1 MSERQRRN
9 CYFAFHASNRQDYRN
24 ASNGRYYLD
33 IEKIKKRLDQLEEEI
48 ISLKKEIA
56 TYSESSAERETI
68 PLPSQA
74 IPSETKIEKTFEKK
88 RSPEWELFL
97 GGNLLG
103 KAGLF
108 SILLATIWFIKYA
121 FDNRW
126 VNESGRILIGM
137 SIGFGIAFT
146 GLRLNVKGYRIL
158 PESVLG
164 TGFSIVYLSLFGAYY
179 YYDLFTLSETF
190 LYLSFLS
197 VFSSAL
203 AYRIRKE
210 ILYIFGLIGSVLSP
224 VLISQGENSYKFL
237 FGYLLF
243 LNILHFLISRKSL
256 WIVSSFVLLIANFT
270 LYTFWSAENI
280 HRSGFAI
287 PFSFINVSFFLFLYG
302 NFFSLPKLIDRT
314 EESGTLFPNLN
325 SILIPLFQV
334 INALAFGYTGY
345 NQLQKFYP
353 NVTAHFF
360 LFGALLFA
368 IMIDRFGKK
377 SDLLPAG
384 VRSNFETTNLCLLLG
399 FTFASLTDFSEGSW
413 LTFSWIMLAG
423 VVSILGVNLKKTSFQ
438 IISIGIW
445 VLALFKLYFLNQ
457 MEDLDRAFLLNERF
471 ALYVLASLFL
481 FATYQ
486 IRKNETVFR
495 FERGFIYMGII
506 TLIWGTVVDVHYA
519 VRDEHYRNLCFSY
532 VLAFY
537 ASVFLFAGFRYSFK
551 SFRIVGIVVASV
563 LVGKLY
569 FYDIWTMS
577 IIVRIIAGFTLGI
590 GFFLVSLFYQ
600 KFKEKLSVSKTFT
613 GLTLALFVVGVFSAS
628 ASLSAESINVKGYK
642 YYKDIQI
649 QKIEKPKNED
659 AGFYGKIKLDEDIVR
674 HSGVNDRRIV
684 QNGKTIPFITRNTI
698 ETSTAGGESVAK
710 LLFKVKNDTGNV
722 YVLKLP
728 KIPAK
733 THYTTILAQGPPEY
747 EVRGTVYLGKNPED
761 RGTESSFNIYSY
773 QGGEVSNQI
782 QFESEEEISYVRIE
796 TDSEANFTFPKA
808 IYKPIQEQVEFKKE
822 LERSDLE
829 FGFNPDKRS
838 TVFYY
843 KNPMKVPIHRI
854 VLHLKEEKYDR
865 NVKVFFKDDSKEFSL
880 LTEKNI
886 LKKPNIPS
894 DANFIFANP
903 IASELKFEIFDG
915 DDRSLT
921 VERVELFILQEEMV
935 FPLEIEE
942 VENPSSQTMR
952 IYYGNPYAQ
961 APEYDF
967 AKTFTETSLPKE
979 VLIKEEKENENFGYS
994 IGEPP
999 VSTWIIRAFFFLG
1012 VVILIFLSYRVFRA
1026 KNVVA

>member
-1 MSERQRRN
+1 M
-9 CYFAFHASNRQDYRN
+9 
-24 ASNGRYYLD
+24 D
-33 IEKIKKRLDQLEEEI
+33 IEKIKKRLDQLEEEVV
-48 ISLKKEIA
+48 SLKKEIA
-56 TYSESSAERETI
+56 TYSSNPTEGETI
-68 PLPSQA
+68 QPPLQKTS
-74 IPSETKIEKTFEKK
+74 SETKIEKPVEKK

-164 TGFSIVYLSLFGAYY
+164 TGFSIVYLSLFGAYH

-190 LYLSFLS
+190 IYLTFLS
-197 VFSSAL
+197 VFSSGL
-203 AYRIRKE
+203 AYWIRKE

-224 VLISQGENSYKFL
+224 VLISQGENSYQFL

-243 LNILHFLISRKSL
+243 LNILHLLISRKSP
-256 WIVSSFVLLIANFT
+256 WIISSFVLLIANFT

-280 HRSGFAI
+280 YQSGFTI
-287 PFSFINVSFFLFLYG
+287 PFLFINFSFFLFLYG
-302 NFFSLPKLIDRT
+302 NFFFFPRLLDRM
-314 EESGTLFPNLN
+314 EESGSVFPNLN
-325 SILIPLFQV
+325 SILMLFFQV
-334 INALAFGYTGY
+334 TNALFFGYSGY
-345 NQLQKFYP
+345 NQLNKFYP
-353 NVTAHFF
+353 NLTAHFF

-368 IMIDRFGKK
+368 IMIDRYGKK
-377 SDLLPAG
+377 SDLLSA
-384 VRSNFETTNLCLLLG
+384 RARDNFETINLCLLLG

-423 VVSILGVNLKKTSFQ
+423 IVSILGVSLKKTSFQ
-438 IISIGIW
+438 FISIGIW
-445 VLALFKLYFLNQ
+445 FVALFKLYFLNQ
-457 MEDLDRAFLLNERF
+457 MEDLDRIFLLNERF

-486 IRKNETVFR
+486 IRKSETVFW

-506 TLIWGTVVDVHYA
+506 TLIWGTIIDVHYA
-519 VRDEHYRNLCFSY
+519 VHDEHYRNLGFSY

-537 ASVFLFAGFRYSFK
+537 ASVFLFVGFRYSFK
-551 SFRIVGIVVASV
+551 SFRIVGIAVASV
-563 LVGKLY
+563 LVAKLY

-577 IIVRIIAGFTLGI
+577 IIVRIIAGFTLGV

-600 KFKEKLSVSKTFT
+600 KFKEKLSIAKTFT
-613 GLTLALFVVGVFSAS
+613 GLTLILFAIGVSS
-628 ASLSAESINVKGYK
+628 SLTPLSAESINTKGYK

-649 QKIEKPKNED
+649 PKIEKQKDEE

-698 ETSTAGGESVAK
+698 EASSEGGESVAK
-710 LLFKVKNDTGNV
+710 LLFKVKNETGNV

-728 KIPAK
+728 KAPAK
-733 THYTTILAQGPPEY
+733 THYTTILALGPPEY
-747 EVRGTVYLGKNPED
+747 EVRGTIYLGKNPED
-761 RGTESSFNIYSY
+761 RGTESSFTIYSY
-773 QGGEVSNQI
+773 QGGEASNQI
-782 QFESEEEISYVRIE
+782 QFESDEEITYVRIE

-808 IYKPIQEQVEFKKE
+808 IYKPILERVEFKKD

-829 FGFNPDKRS
+829 FGFNPDTRS

-843 KNPMKVPIHRI
+843 KNPMKVPIHRV
-854 VLHLKEEKYDR
+854 VLHLKEEKYNR
-865 NVKVFFKDDSKEFSL
+865 NVKVFFKDNSKEFSL
-880 LTEKNI
+880 LTENII

-894 DANFIFANP
+894 EANFIFTDP

-915 DDRSLT
+915 DDPSLT
-921 VERVELFILQEEMV
+921 VERVEIFILQEEIV

-942 VENPSSQTMR
+942 EENLTSQTIR

-961 APEYDF
+961 PPEFDF
-967 AKTFTETSLPKE
+967 AKTFTETSLQKE
-979 VLIKEEKENENFGYS
+979 VFIKEEKENENFGYS

-1012 VVILIFLSYRVFRA
+1012 ILILVFLTYRIFRTKTVKA
-1026 KNVVA
+1026 